1 MHTPTLNNSYNV
13 SGVTTFS
20 YGDFKLLPRSAADV
34 SEFVSI
40 KEQTNNGFTFY
51 PNPINDNLLNISVL
65 EPVSISIFDYS
76 GKLVGNQLLNK
87 GLNSVQ
93 LSNLNSG
100 LYFIKCKSE
109 IYWLSKI

>member
-1 MHTPTLNNSYNV
+1 MQVPKISN
-13 SGVTTFS
+13 FS
-20 YGDFKLLPRSAADV
+20 I
-34 SEFVSI
+34 ETSI
-40 KEQTNNGFTFY
+40 
-51 PNPINDNLLNISVL
+51 S
-65 EPVSISIFDYS
+65 PVSISIFDYS